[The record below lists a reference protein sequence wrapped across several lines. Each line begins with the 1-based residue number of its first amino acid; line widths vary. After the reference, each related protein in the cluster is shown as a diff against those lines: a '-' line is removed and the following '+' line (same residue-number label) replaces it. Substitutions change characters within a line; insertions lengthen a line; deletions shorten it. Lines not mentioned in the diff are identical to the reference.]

1 MKFIVIIPLLIIFN
15 CIKCE
20 LDKCFHHDDHP
31 FQFFASKTAYSY
43 VSSKQNYTQP
53 NCKTLQL
60 WLLSRH
66 GTRHPGSDTIN
77 KISNLNEYKN
87 NLTNN
92 SNLCKEDFEA
102 IKTWIFN
109 LTEKDEDRLNTQGVN
124 DLLSLGSRLQSLYK
138 DIFNQPYNPNIY
150 RVLSSPK
157 ERSKDSAFYFL
168 KSAFN
173 VNVTD
178 IPLINSDDIKL
189 NISKFENKHDNKEFK
204 KFRYST
210 HMQEVVVRVSKILGL
225 DRNLTYNTIK
235 AMYDSCRFERSVN
248 LNSHPAWCAV
258 FSQKDL
264 EVFEY
269 DEDLKYYY
277 LNGYGDSYNERLGC
291 PIVKDLMNNF
301 KYKSQTQLGP
311 KGVFY
316 FGHSSNVFSAIVR
329 LGFARDTSPLLSSNF
344 EDMRNRKWKT
354 SYLSPFASNLMAVL
368 YECHGVKKVTFF
380 INEVPM
386 TVEKYECTLC
396 PWELIENMFDP
407 IISSPSCTFDENS
420 SASSVSRTMNL
431 LFFTYSLNIFFY
443 FNYS

>member
-1 MKFIVIIPLLIIFN
+1 MKFSVIILLLLIFN
-15 CIKCE
+15 YAKCE
-20 LDKCFHHDDHP
+20 SDKCFYYDDHP
-31 FQFFASKTAYSY
+31 FPFFASKTAYNY
-43 VSSKQNYTQP
+43 VSAKQNYTQP

-60 WLLSRH
+60 WMLSRH
-66 GTRHPGSDTIN
+66 GTRHPGRDTIH

-92 SNLCKEDFEA
+92 SSLCKEDFEA
-102 IKTWIFN
+102 IKTWVFN
-109 LTEKDEDRLNTQGVN
+109 LTEKDEYKLNSQGIN
-124 DLLSLGSRLQSLYK
+124 DLSSLGLRLQSLYE
-138 DIFNQPYNPNIY
+138 DIFNQPYNPMTY
-150 RVLSSPK
+150 SVLSSNK
-157 ERSKDSAFYFL
+157 ERSRDSAFYFL

-178 IPLINSDDIKL
+178 IPLINSDDKKL
-189 NISKFENKHDNKEFK
+189 NISKFENKHDNEELK
-204 KFRYST
+204 KFRCSI
-210 HMQEVVVRVSKILGL
+210 HVQEVVVSVSKILGL
-225 DRNLTYNTIK
+225 DRNLTFNIIK
-235 AMYDSCRFERSVN
+235 AMYDSCRFERSIN

-264 EVFEY
+264 EVLEY

-277 LNGYGDSYNERLGC
+277 LNGYGNSYNERLGC

-301 KYKSQTQLGP
+301 KNKSQTQLGP

-329 LGFARDTSPLLSSNF
+329 LGFARDTIPLLSSNF
-344 EDMRNRKWKT
+344 NNMRDRKWKS

-380 INEVPM
+380 VNEVPM
-386 TVEKYECTLC
+386 TVEKYGCTLC

-407 IISSPSCTFDENS
+407 IISNPSCTFDENS
-420 SASSVSRTMNL
+420 SAFKISRTMNL
-431 LFFTYSLNIFFY
+431 LFLTYILNIFYYFY
-443 FNYS
+443 YS

>member
-1 MKFIVIIPLLIIFN
+1 MN

-20 LDKCFHHDDHP
+20 SDKCFHRDDHP
-31 FQFFASKTAYSY
+31 FPFFASKTAYSY
-43 VSSKQNYTQP
+43 VSAKQNFTQP

-66 GTRHPGSDTIN
+66 GTRHPGSATIN
-77 KISNLNEYKN
+77 NISNLNEYKN

-92 SNLCKEDFEA
+92 SSLCKEDFEA

-109 LTEKDEDRLNTQGVN
+109 LTEKDGDKLNSQGIN
-124 DLLSLGSRLQSLYK
+124 DLSSLGLRLQSLYE
-138 DIFNQPYNPNIY
+138 DIFDQPYNSITY
-150 RVLSSPK
+150 SVLSSPK
-157 ERSKDSAFYFL
+157 ERSRDSAFYFL

-178 IPLINSDDIKL
+178 VPLINSDDIKL
-189 NISKFENKHDNKEFK
+189 NISKFKNINDDKEVK
-204 KFRYST
+204 KFRCSI
-210 HMQEVVVRVSKILGL
+210 HMQEVIVRVSKTLGL
-225 DRNLTYNTIK
+225 DHNLTFNTIK
-235 AMYDSCRFERSVN
+235 TIYNSCRFERSLN

-258 FSQKDL
+258 FSQEDL
-264 EVFEY
+264 DVLEY

-277 LNGYGDSYNERLGC
+277 SNGYGDSHNERLGC

-344 EDMRNRKWKT
+344 NDMRDRKWKS
-354 SYLSPFASNLMAVL
+354 SYLSPFAANVMAAL
-368 YECHGVKKVTFF
+368 YECHGENKVTFF
-380 INEVPM
+380 VNEVPM
-386 TVEKYECTLC
+386 VVEKYGCILC
-396 PWELIENMFDP
+396 PWTLIENLFDP
-407 IISSPSCTFDENS
+407 IVSSPSCTFEENS
-420 SASSVSRTMNL
+420 LASRVCKTTNI
-431 LFFTYSLNIFFY
+431 LFLTCLINIFYFFY
-443 FNYS
+443 YHKALC